1 MCILLAKLYLMQE
14 SWMKE
19 MKDGELIMLLL
30 IWLFVAL
37 TERNVMFELGKQC
50 ATITCSITN

>member
-19 MKDGELIMLLL
+19 MKDGELIMLFL

>member
-14 SWMKE
+14 SWKKE

-37 TERNVMFELGKQC
+37 TERNVMFELEKQC